1 MLTQEIKTIQVKSLR
16 DMYLGRQITDDC
28 GEMVRI
34 INAFGADELIPQE
47 YTLKGES
54 GEIKHSFLMGFR
66 RVYESDGKC
75 YVELEVWS
83 EISIPEEQISLRKL
97 IQHYLPVYCWIY

>member
-1 MLTQEIKTIQVKSLR
+1 MLRQEIKTIQVKRLC
-16 DMYLGRQITDDC
+16 DLYLGRQITDDC
-28 GEMVRI
+28 GEMVQI
-34 INAFGADELIPQE
+34 INAFSADELIPQE

-54 GEIKHSFLMGFR
+54 GNLKFSFLVGFR

-83 EISIPEEQISLRKL
+83 EISIPEGRISLREL
-97 IQHYLPVYCWIY
+97 IQHYIPAYCWIY